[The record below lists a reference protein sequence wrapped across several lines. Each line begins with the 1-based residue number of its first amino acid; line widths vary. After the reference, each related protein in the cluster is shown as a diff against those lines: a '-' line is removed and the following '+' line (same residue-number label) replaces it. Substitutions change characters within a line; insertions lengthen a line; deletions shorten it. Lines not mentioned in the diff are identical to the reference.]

1 MKYIKRIS
9 ESLNSEINIE
19 SEGYEYTISLGE
31 IPKPGEYGY
40 LNPSY
45 NDGKKGI
52 IFRIL
57 NERMYPSAKIE
68 GDYDSYKNVWKVEI
82 INKSEIAPYKGPD
95 KNYKGK
101 IYFPESYHLSHF
113 KNGGKIISTNNP
125 NIKV

>member
-1 MKYIKRIS
+1 MKYIKRITD
-9 ESLNSEINIE
+9 SLNSVIDIE
-19 SEGYEYTISLGE
+19 SEGYKYTISLGE

-40 LNPSY
+40 LNHSY

-52 IFRIL
+52 IVRIL

-82 INKSEIAPYKGPD
+82 INKSEIAPYKGSD

>member
-40 LNPSY
+40 LNSSY

-52 IFRIL
+52 IVRIL